1 MCTVERD
8 THTVTSTQI
17 FCNKER
23 KMSAVSSSEFL
34 NKAFVCCCCWE
45 QFPVNNKTLRYV
57 NSTVEELMKM
67 YIYPGFSKDV
77 EDFPRNICSNCHRN
91 LFHLKSGKSSRKAWG
106 EKYLRYN

>member
-1 MCTVERD
+1 M
-8 THTVTSTQI
+8 
-17 FCNKER
+17 
-23 KMSAVSSSEFL
+23 
-34 NKAFVCCCCWE
+34 
-45 QFPVNNKTLRYV
+45 NNKTLRYV

-106 EKYLRYN
+106 EKISKVKLIIHV